1 MSVTPEV
8 WSVRMDESLDMTL
21 ARIAEQQHGVFDRR
35 LLDHV
40 GFSQRQC
47 DLRVERGEWVRLF
60 ESVYRIAGAPLTWRG
75 RLLGTALAG
84 GPHAVASHRS
94 GAAIWGTGGGDQQIQ
109 EILCPRWRR
118 SRHDTLI
125 VHESKA
131 LDARDVTVVDA
142 IPVTTVERT
151 LLDLGAVRHPL
162 TVERA
167 VEAALRM
174 ELTTLPALR
183 STLRRVGRQGRNGA
197 GVLRRILD
205 ERDPDRRLTESEMEM
220 RMLQV
225 LRANGLPLPVV
236 QFEIWSQGR
245 FIARVDAAYPDLR
258 IALEYESF
266 EWHMGKSAHIRDNA
280 RRNAIVGAHWA
291 PISVTWDDLRTGGQ
305 NVCSDIIRARHRAA

>member
-1 MSVTPEV
+1 
-8 WSVRMDESLDMTL
+8 MDTTLDRAL
-21 ARIAEQQHGVFDRR
+21 AATAERQHGVFAVEH
-35 LLDHV
+35 LDAL
-40 GFSQRQC
+40 GFTRHQRQS
-47 DLRVERGEWVRLF
+47 RVERGLWLALYAG
-60 ESVYRIAGAPLTWRG
+60 VYRMAGAPVTWRG
-75 RLLGTALAG
+75 DLLGAVLAG
-84 GPHAVASHRS
+84 GPQAVASHRS
-94 GAAIWGTGGGDQQIQ
+94 GSCVWGVDGGDRRLQ

-118 SRHDTLI
+118 DQHPGLI
-125 VHESKA
+125 VHESKV
-131 LDARDVTVVDA
+131 LDARDVTVIDA
-142 IPVTTVERT
+142 IPVTTIERT

-167 VEAALRM
+167 VETALRM

-183 STLRRVGRQGRNGA
+183 STVRRLGRRGRNGA

-205 ERDPDRRLTESEMEM
+205 ERDPQRRLTESTMEM

-236 QFEIWSQGR
+236 QFEIWYQGR

-266 EWHMGKSAHIRDNA
+266 EWHMGKAAHIRDNA

-291 PISVTWDDLRTGGQ
+291 PISVTWEDLRTGGAR
-305 NVCSDIIRARHRAA
+305 VCDEIRRTRALAA